1 MFDTIGGMIIPVT
14 SVEEACRF
22 YGGRLELPFIGMIEK
37 KWAGFRVGEK
47 EVWLIQTTPE
57 FPVKPG
63 GDTALFFPVVNS
75 ENDEIFYDRPV
86 SVRRLRADAKA
97 TVDAT
102 YDRHAALNG
111 TDLTQ
116 VRLTSP
122 VLLISRSSL

>member
-63 GDTALFFPVVNS
+63 GDVALFFPVLDIDAAIEHLEAVG
-75 ENDEIFYDRPV
+75 V
-86 SVRRLRADAKA
+86 SPAGPGVELPTGARKVPYRDPDGNLFVVYESPARAVDSRKA
-97 TVDAT
+97 
-102 YDRHAALNG
+102 
-111 TDLTQ
+111 
-116 VRLTSP
+116 S
-122 VLLISRSSL
+122 